1 MEEATMTKGTKFV
14 KTSNFHT
21 LYGPVSC
28 SKKGGG
34 RLISFPRKSKQHE
47 SGRCFH
53 PSQNIKFTRPAA
65 FKVRSRLLDPL

>member
-28 SKKGGG
+28 SKKQGRGGS
-34 RLISFPRKSKQHE
+34 ISFPRKSKQHE

-53 PSQNIKFTRPAA
+53 PSRTSNSPAQLPS
-65 FKVRSRLLDPL
+65 K